1 MRRAGLRWYPRQVK
15 IGLLHY
21 SGPPTVGGVEQT
33 LAFHAH
39 QLVSSGHEPFLLVGS
54 GAPLGQGIG
63 VRVIPRV
70 SSRHPDVMAV
80 KAELDRGVV
89 SGAFHSLSDLL
100 RQDLAEAAQPLDV
113 LIVHNALSLHK
124 NLPLTTALW
133 DLQQAG
139 AWRRMIGWHHDL
151 AWARPEYAA
160 ELHPGEPWELLR
172 RPCPGVLHV
181 TVSEAERVPLADL
194 MALPL
199 DAITVIPP
207 GVDPAGFGRWGSRT
221 RQIYSDLGLDRADLI
236 LLLPARV
243 TRRKNIELA
252 IGITAALRTEGL
264 ADVRLLVSGPP
275 GPHNPANQTYLDELM
290 AHAAGLSVSSQVH
303 FLGAGD
309 APPLDDQTIAELFD
323 LADALLFTSRAEGFG
338 IPILEAGLARLP
350 VFCTDIPPFRESGQ
364 GDVTYLSLD
373 SAPGDAAAAILRTLQ
388 DDPRYRLRRRVL
400 RDFTWSRLV
409 RERLLP
415 LLAGVPDA

>member
-1 MRRAGLRWYPRQVK
+1 MK

-39 QLVSSGHEPFLLVGS
+39 HLASLGHEATLLVGS
-54 GAPLGQGIG
+54 GAPFEQGIE
-63 VRVIPRV
+63 VKVLPRLH
-70 SSRHPDVMAV
+70 SRHPDVMAV
-80 KAELDRGVV
+80 KQELDRGLVGE
-89 SGAFHSLSDLL
+89 SYRSLTDRI
-100 RQDLAEAAQPLDV
+100 RQDLAEAGRPLDV

-124 NLPLTTALW
+124 NLPLTSALW
-133 DLQQAG
+133 NLQQAG

-151 AWARPEYAA
+151 AWTRPEYSA

-172 RPCPGVLHV
+172 RPCPGVVQV
-181 TVSEAERVPLADL
+181 TVSEAERRQLAEL

-199 DAITVIPP
+199 EAITVIPP
-207 GVDPAGFGRWGSRT
+207 GVDPAGFGRWSTRT
-221 RQIYSDLGLDRADLI
+221 RQLCVDLGLDRADLI

-243 TRRKNIELA
+243 TRRKNIEMA
-252 IGITAALRTEGL
+252 IGITAALKAEGA
-264 ADVRLLVSGPP
+264 ADVRLLVTGPP
-275 GPHNPANQTYLDELM
+275 GPHNPANRAYLDELM
-290 AHAAGLSVSSQVH
+290 AQASGLSVSGQVH

-309 APPLDDQTIAELFD
+309 SPPLDDQTVAELFS

-364 GDVTYLSLD
+364 GDVTYLSPD
-373 SAPGDAAAAILRTLQ
+373 ATPVDAAAVILRTLQ
-388 DDPRYRLRRRVL
+388 ADPAHRLRRRVL
-400 RDFTWSRLV
+400 GEFTWLKLV
-409 RERLLP
+409 RERLPP
-415 LLAGVPDA
+415 LLADVPDA